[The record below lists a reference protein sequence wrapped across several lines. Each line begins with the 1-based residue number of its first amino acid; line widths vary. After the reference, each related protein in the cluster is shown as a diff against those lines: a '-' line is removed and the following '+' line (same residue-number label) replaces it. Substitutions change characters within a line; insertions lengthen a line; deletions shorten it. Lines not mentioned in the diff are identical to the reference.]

1 MDEEYEWIEGAD
13 ADADVGKG
21 DGEGVVAVSA
31 ACLRCAAEA
40 ARSKI

>member
-1 MDEEYEWIEGAD
+1 LDEEYEWIEGAD

-31 ACLRCAAEA
+31 ACLRCGV
-40 ARSKI
+40 S

>member
-31 ACLRCAAEA
+31 ACLRCGV
-40 ARSKI
+40 S